1 MEISEIIFFMIIYS
15 GLLLFI
21 FQTIP
26 SNNRVLFYVKSATLL
41 LLYLLISS
49 IFWFSYK
56 AEELHINE
64 HSGYEPI
71 SYTGE
76 AVFMIGFFGIYT
88 IILLTLGYLLKRK
101 KRSYFLSIFSK

>member
-1 MEISEIIFFMIIYS
+1 MGISEIIFFMIIYS
-15 GLLLFI
+15 GLFLFI
-21 FQTIP
+21 IQIIP

-49 IFWFSYK
+49 TFWFRYK
-56 AEELHINE
+56 VEELHINE

-76 AVFMIGFFGIYT
+76 AILMIGFFGIYT

-101 KRSYFLSIFSK
+101 KHSYFLSIFSR

>member
-1 MEISEIIFFMIIYS
+1 MGISEIIFFMIVYGGLFIY
-15 GLLLFI
+15 I

-26 SNNRVLFYVKSATLL
+26 SNNRVLLYVKSATLL
-41 LLYLLISS
+41 LLYIMISS

-56 AEELHINE
+56 AEELHMNE

-76 AVFMIGFFGIYT
+76 AVLMIGFFGIYT
-88 IILLTLGYLLKRK
+88 VILLTLVYLLKRK
-101 KRSYFLSIFSK
+101 RQSYFLSISSK